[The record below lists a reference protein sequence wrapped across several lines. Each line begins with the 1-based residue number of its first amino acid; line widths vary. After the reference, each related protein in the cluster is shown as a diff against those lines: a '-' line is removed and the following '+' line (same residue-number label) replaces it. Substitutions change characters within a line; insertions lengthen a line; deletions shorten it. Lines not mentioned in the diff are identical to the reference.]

1 MEQKYLCWDQQV
13 LKESHLT
20 CYFDGSQKKRAT
32 QPTQQVLSKLRL
44 LSLQLALRKKEQ
56 SLLLSLCRLWCSPCC
71 PSVEQC
77 YKVHCLYSPW
87 FSWVFFLNVMS
98 DQPQGVT
105 APYTNWDLAIFRRCG
120 VTLCFPLEQNLQC
133 FICFLLIYIPKV
145 LSGPW
150 GAPPAALPRTPVGQ
164 APLKF
169 QEQLHCCAKCTKT
182 MCLKYVIWCR
192 KRQRKR
198 KTNQKVT

>member
-1 MEQKYLCWDQQV
+1 MAV
-13 LKESHLT
+13 RRKEPH
-20 CYFDGSQKKRAT
+20 SQLSRSSASSGFLVCSWLWEKRN
-32 QPTQQVLSKLRL
+32 
-44 LSLQLALRKKEQ
+44 SLF
-56 SLLLSLCRLWCSPCC
+56 SSLCIDCAAPHAVPQCSSATKSISFIPHGFLG
-71 PSVEQC
+71 S
-77 YKVHCLYSPW
+77 
-87 FSWVFFLNVMS
+87 FSQS

-120 VTLCFPLEQNLQC
+120 VTLCFPLEQSLQC
-133 FICFLLIYIPKV
+133 SICFLLIYIPKV

>member
-1 MEQKYLCWDQQV
+1 MAV
-13 LKESHLT
+13 RRKEPH
-20 CYFDGSQKKRAT
+20 SQLSRSSASSGFLVCSWLWEKRN
-32 QPTQQVLSKLRL
+32 
-44 LSLQLALRKKEQ
+44 SLF
-56 SLLLSLCRLWCSPCC
+56 SSLCIDCGAPHAALQWS
-71 PSVEQC
+71 SV
-77 YKVHCLYSPW
+77 KVHCLYSPW

-164 APLKF
+164 VPLKF
-169 QEQLHCCAKCTKT
+169 QEQLHCCAKCTKP